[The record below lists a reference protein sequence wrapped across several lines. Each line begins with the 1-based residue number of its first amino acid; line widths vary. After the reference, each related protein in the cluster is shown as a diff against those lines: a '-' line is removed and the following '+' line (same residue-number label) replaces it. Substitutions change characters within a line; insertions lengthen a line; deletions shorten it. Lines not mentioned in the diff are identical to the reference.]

1 MQTLT
6 LNSMSKADQLRAS
19 QNSTR
24 RRALRFLSERYAQ
37 RERPSVAAELGVLAL
52 IILTSAWSFLT
63 LAQAR
68 ARHH

>member
-6 LNSMSKADQLRAS
+6 LNSMSKADQLPAS

-52 IILTSAWSFLT
+52 IILTSAWSILN
-63 LAQAR
+63 LAQAL
-68 ARHH
+68 AFHH